1 MKLSVC
7 IPVYNEQDQVADTLA
22 QLSPVLA
29 SLTPDYEIILVD
41 DGSSDATWQRLSD
54 AASADSHLHVLRL
67 SRNFGK
73 EAALCAALAEA
84 TGDAAIVMD
93 ADLQH
98 PPSVIPEL
106 VQHWRQGYDVVEGV
120 KRKRQKS
127 GAGYQFF
134 ARAFYWLFQG
144 SGGNRLQNASD
155 FKLMDRAVVE
165 VWNTLPEHNTFFRG
179 LCSWLGFNRKEVFF
193 DVAERTSGKSKWSWR
208 SLAKLSVNAL
218 TGFSDLPLQ
227 AVLWLGLAFVGV
239 AVLLG
244 IQTLVRYLLGDALG
258 GFTTVIL
265 LILITGGAIMVSLG
279 IIGTY
284 LSRVYEEVKGRP
296 RYIVASDNRR
306 VAQQRG
312 RLSLPEAKDV
322 AADTAAD
329 NASMPPESAPKFD

>member
-7 IPVYNEQDQVADTLA
+7 IPVYNEQDQIAETLA

-41 DGSSDATWQRLSD
+41 DGSSDATWQRLSE
-54 AASADSHLHVLRL
+54 AANADSRLHVLRL

-106 VQHWRQGYDVVEGV
+106 VQHWQAGYDVVEGV
-120 KRKRQKS
+120 KRQRQRS
-127 GAGYQFF
+127 GAGYRLLS
-134 ARAFYWLFQG
+134 RAFYWLFQG
-144 SGGNRLQNASD
+144 AGGNRLRNASD

-179 LCSWLGFNRKEVFF
+179 LCDWLGFNRKEVLF
-193 DVAERTSGKSKWSWR
+193 DVAERTNGNGKWSWR
-208 SLAKLSVNAL
+208 SLVKLSVNAL

-227 AVLWLGLAFVGV
+227 AVLWLGLAFVGL
-239 AVLLG
+239 AVVLG

-265 LILITGGAIMVSLG
+265 LLLITGGAIMVSLG

-306 VAQQRG
+306 KPNRRG
-312 RLSLPEAKDV
+312 RRPRPDAAPGTAPEEL
-322 AADTAAD
+322 AA
-329 NASMPPESAPKFD
+329 PPESAHAAE